1 VDPDAPERRA
11 HRKRRRWAS
20 VAVAAIALLVIG
32 VVALFVASQ
41 DRARPVSVE
50 EARDRLGTAA
60 TDEGD
65 EDRPDEG
72 VYRYEGTGSE
82 SLSVPPLS
90 QDQGPT
96 MPATVEHLD
105 DGCWSFRLDYS
116 TNHWQ
121 VWDYCPGAEGLTERG
136 GSTWQRWM
144 VGTTA
149 LTNLSS
155 FECPSSLVVPTER
168 TAGQRWN
175 ARCEGTNE
183 LVDGASVSAG
193 TTEFV
198 GDETLDVGGEQVPVA
213 HFRSERTMS
222 GSQEGTDRA
231 DWWFAA
237 DTGLLVRN
245 RRTIEVRTATPVGT
259 STYREEGEFRLA
271 ELEPVG

>member
-1 VDPDAPERRA
+1 MDPPPVEPRP
-11 HRKRRRWAS
+11 HRRRWPF
-20 VAVAAIALLVIG
+20 VLGG
-32 VVALFVASQ
+32 VVALLVVGVVVLVVVSQ
-41 DRARPVSVE
+41 DRARPVSVD

-65 EDRPDEG
+65 GERPAEG

-105 DGCWSFRLDYS
+105 EGCWSFRMDYS

-121 VWDYCPGAEGLTERG
+121 TWDYCPKADGLHERG

-155 FECPSSLVVPTER
+155 FQCPRSPVLPDQREV
-168 TAGQRWN
+168 GQRWT

-183 LVDGASVSAG
+183 LVDGTSISAG
-193 TTEFV
+193 SYEFV
-198 GDETLDVGGEQVPVA
+198 GDETLTVGEERVPVA

-222 GSQEGTDRA
+222 GSQAGTDRA
-231 DWWFAA
+231 DWWFATE
-237 DTGLLVRN
+237 TGLLVRN
-245 RRTIEVRTATPVGT
+245 RRTIEVRTDTPVGT
-259 STYREEGEFRLA
+259 STYREEGEFRLVTM
-271 ELEPVG
+271 EPVA

>member
-1 VDPDAPERRA
+1 MEPVSGEPRR
-11 HRKRRRWAS
+11 HRRRWPLV
-20 VAVAAIALLVIG
+20 VAG
-32 VVALFVASQ
+32 VVALLAVGVAVILVVSQ
-41 DRARPVSVE
+41 DRARPVSVD

-60 TDEGD
+60 TDDGGGE
-65 EDRPDEG
+65 RPAEG
-72 VYRYEGTGSE
+72 VYRYEGTGHE

-96 MPATVEHLD
+96 MPATVEHLT

-121 VWDYCPGAEGLTERG
+121 TWDYCPKADGLHERG

-144 VGTTA
+144 VGATA
-149 LTNLSS
+149 LTNLTS
-155 FECPSSLVVPTER
+155 FTCPRSIVVPSER
-168 TAGQRWN
+168 KVGQRWK

-183 LVDGASVSAG
+183 LVDGTSVSAG
-193 TTEFV
+193 TTEFI
-198 GDETLDVGGEQVPVA
+198 GDEDLTVGTEEVPVV

-231 DWWFAA
+231 DWWFAT

-245 RRTIEVRTATPVGT
+245 RRTIEVRTDTPVGT
-259 STYREEGEFRLA
+259 STYEEDGEFRLVA
-271 ELEPVG
+271 LEPAG

>member
-1 VDPDAPERRA
+1 MGSTALDPPP
-11 HRKRRRWAS
+11 HRRRWPF
-20 VAVAAIALLVIG
+20 VVGGVVVLVAAIVGLVIL
-32 VVALFVASQ
+32 VSQ

-60 TDEGD
+60 TDDGQGE
-65 EDRPDEG
+65 RPAEG

-121 VWDYCPGAEGLTERG
+121 TWDYCPKADGLHERG

-144 VGTTA
+144 VGATA

-155 FECPSSLVVPTER
+155 FSCPTSLVVPTER
-168 TAGQRWN
+168 TVGETWK

-183 LVDGASVSAG
+183 LVDGTSVSAG
-193 TTEFV
+193 TSEFV
-198 GDETLDVGGEQVPVA
+198 GDETLAVGDERVPVA
-213 HFRSERTMS
+213 HFRSVRAMS

-231 DWWFAA
+231 DWWFAT

-245 RRTIEVRTATPVGT
+245 RRSIEVRTDTPVGS
-259 STYREEGEFRLA
+259 STYRETGEFRLTS
-271 ELEPVG
+271 LEPAG

>member
-1 VDPDAPERRA
+1 MDPFPAEAP
-11 HRKRRRWAS
+11 HRRRRWPL
-20 VAVAAIALLVIG
+20 VVGGAVVLV
-32 VVALFVASQ
+32 VVALGALVLSSR
-41 DRARPVSVE
+41 DRARPVSVD
-50 EARDRLGTAA
+50 EARDRLGTQA
-60 TDEGD
+60 TDDGGGE
-65 EDRPDEG
+65 RPAEG

-90 QDQGPT
+90 QRQGPT

-105 DGCWSFRLDYS
+105 EGCWSFRLDYS

-121 VWDYCPGAEGLTERG
+121 TWDYCPKTDGLHERG

-144 VGTTA
+144 VGATA

-155 FECPSSLVVPTER
+155 FTCPSSIVVPAER
-168 TAGQRWN
+168 EPGQRWK

-183 LVDGASVSAG
+183 LVDGTSTSAG
-193 TTEFV
+193 TYEFV
-198 GDETLDVGGEQVPVA
+198 GDTTLAVGDERIAVH
-213 HFRSERTMS
+213 HFRSERAMS
-222 GSQEGTDRA
+222 GSQDGSDRA

-259 STYREEGEFRLA
+259 STYREEGEFRLVS
-271 ELEPVG
+271 LEPAG